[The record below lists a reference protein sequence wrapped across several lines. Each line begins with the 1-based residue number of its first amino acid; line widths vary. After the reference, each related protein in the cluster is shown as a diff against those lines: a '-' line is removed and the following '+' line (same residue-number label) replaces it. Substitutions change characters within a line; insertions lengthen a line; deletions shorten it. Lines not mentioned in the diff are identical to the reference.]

1 MSAAHDAN
9 DGAEAMVCCSLDGLA
24 PKMKERVTAAIW
36 ECHDI
41 GLDVMLYETTRT
53 QELQEKY

>member
-9 DGAEAMVCCSLDGLA
+9 DGAEAMVCCSPDGRA
-24 PKMKERVTAAIW
+24 PKMKERVTAAIL

-41 GLDVMLYETTRT
+41 GLDVKRY
-53 QELQEKY
+53 